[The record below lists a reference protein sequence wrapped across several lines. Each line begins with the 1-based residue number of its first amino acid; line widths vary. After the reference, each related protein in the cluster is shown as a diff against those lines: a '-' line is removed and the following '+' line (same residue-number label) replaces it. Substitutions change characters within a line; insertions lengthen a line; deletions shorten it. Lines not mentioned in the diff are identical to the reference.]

1 MAKKILTAHA
11 NVMKAGTM
19 NNDHAS
25 LIRSRIINSAKE
37 LLAQEGYSKTTIRKI
52 VEHSGVLTGSIYYFF
67 KNKED
72 IFRAILLELV
82 HGCIEKIDGR
92 CAGESPLFRYAAVCQ
107 VELKVLADY
116 QIVRET
122 YRNAYASATIFEGMI
137 AQYLAMAKCLFDDTE
152 YELTEEEYY
161 QNTLMIKGAMHACL
175 SEMFFR
181 RETSQA
187 ATREKLI
194 RLALH
199 LFGASEKESRDII
212 RRMKAKSKVFEE
224 IGRELIEHPIVK

>member
-1 MAKKILTAHA
+1 
-11 NVMKAGTM
+11 
-19 NNDHAS
+19 
-25 LIRSRIINSAKE
+25 
-37 LLAQEGYSKTTIRKI
+37 
-52 VEHSGVLTGSIYYFF
+52 
-67 KNKED
+67 
-72 IFRAILLELV
+72 
-82 HGCIEKIDGR
+82 
-92 CAGESPLFRYAAVCQ
+92 
-107 VELKVLADY
+107 
-116 QIVRET
+116 
-122 YRNAYASATIFEGMI
+122 
-137 AQYLAMAKCLFDDTE
+137 
-152 YELTEEEYY
+152 
-161 QNTLMIKGAMHACL
+161 MIKGAMHACL